1 MGFETPTPIQEQAI
15 PIILQ
20 GRDLIACAQTGT
32 GKTAA
37 FLLPI
42 LHQIA
47 QNEEEFTDTLV
58 VVPTRELAVQID
70 QELEGFGY
78 FTGASSLPIYGGRDG
93 ASFEQEKKAL
103 SQGANIIVATPG
115 RLISH
120 LNAGYVKLDK
130 LRHFVL
136 DEADRMLDM
145 GFAGDIMSISNYLPR
160 ERQTLLFSATM
171 PNEIRT
177 FAKQLLKDPAQIS
190 MAVSKPAAGILQGAY
205 EVEDE
210 LKPRLVSH
218 LLEGKEKIL
227 ERVLIFSSTKAK
239 VKDVTATLKKAGLN
253 VRQVHSDLSQDERE
267 EILRSFKSGKVQILV
282 ATDILSRGIDVK
294 GINLV
299 INYDV
304 PGDGED
310 YVHRVG
316 RTARADSD
324 GVALTFINRR
334 DRRRIKA
341 IESLIES
348 EVRRLPL
355 PADLQAAAEKL
366 AAKPQRNRRSGPPHG
381 GGKGGGRGR
390 GRSGNKRRETG
401 GKRPT

>member
-1 MGFETPTPIQEQAI
+1 MGFQTPTPIQEQAI
-15 PIILQ
+15 PIILE

-42 LHQIA
+42 LHKIA
-47 QNEEEFTDTLV
+47 QTQEEYTDTLV
-58 VVPTRELAVQID
+58 VVPTRELAIQID
-70 QELEGFGY
+70 QQLEGFGY
-78 FTGASSLPIYGGRDG
+78 FAGASSLPIYGGRDG

-103 SQGANIIVATPG
+103 SQGANVIIATPG

-145 GFAGDIMSISNYLPR
+145 GFAGDIMSITNHIPR

-171 PNEIRT
+171 PNEIRA
-177 FAKQLLKDPAQIS
+177 FAKQLLKDPAQIT
-190 MAVSKPAAGILQGAY
+190 MEVSKPAAGVLQAAY
-205 EVEDE
+205 EIEDE
-210 LKPRLVSH
+210 LKPALVSH
-218 LLEGKEKIL
+218 LLKGKDKIL

-239 VKDVTATLKKAGLN
+239 VKDVTSTLKQAGLN

-267 EILRSFKSGKVQILV
+267 EIMRLFKSGKVQILV

-304 PGDGED
+304 PSDGED

-316 RTARADSD
+316 RTARADAD

-334 DRRRIKA
+334 DRKRIKS
-341 IESLIES
+341 IESLIET

-355 PADLQAAAEKL
+355 PPQLKAEADKL
-366 AAKPQRNRRSGPPHG
+366 AANPKHHRSAPRHHG
-381 GGKGGGRGR
+381 KGGGGRGR
-390 GRSGNKRRETG
+390 KSGSKGRGSR
-401 GKRPT
+401 GKR